1 MDTDRRDFLK
11 LTAGS
16 LTFALA
22 ADGAW
27 AQTAKAEVHWLGQAT
42 TKITTL
48 TGKVIVIDPFLTN
61 NPKTPPQYKNLDT
74 LGKVDVVLVTHGHG
88 DHTGDVAELAKRTGA
103 TVLGPAGLIATMIDL
118 GWVTTEKGVRFG
130 KGGRVNPLGPQI
142 TITQVRA
149 EHSSEVTVT
158 DPTTKKSTTYP
169 GGEPC
174 GFIVEVENGFKI
186 YHMGDTGLFGDM
198 RLIGDYYKPDLI
210 MIPIGGHFV
219 MDPRDAAYATKEM
232 LKPKFAIPF
241 HYGTFPVL
249 RGTPQ
254 EYQAAL
260 GQTSTDLSDQPGG
273 QADVLI
279 CGGSAGQ
286 VGLELADAAR
296 EIHEHLL
303 RQLGHLPQ
311 ELPEIHAT
319 DHEHAQ
325 IRLGLHGGRARLA
338 VEQAHLT
345 EELARA
351 ETVALVHRQGHQRR
365 AVDDDE
371 ELVPGLALTREDR
384 PFRDL
389 DDLRDVGD
397 GAKLAQAAGLEDG
410 HTLEIPDL
418 LLTGGPEALEVSDQ
432 SHDVL
437 VSLDA

>member
-118 GWVTTEKGVRFG
+118 GWVTPEKGVRFG

-174 GFIVEVENGFKI
+174 GF
-186 YHMGDTGLFGDM
+186 
-198 RLIGDYYKPDLI
+198 YKPDLI

-241 HYGTFPVL
+241 HYGWVRPPRRSFRSA
-249 RGTPQ
+249 RGT
-254 EYQAAL
+254 
-260 GQTSTDLSDQPGG
+260 S
-273 QADVLI
+273 
-279 CGGSAGQ
+279 
-286 VGLELADAAR
+286 
-296 EIHEHLL
+296 
-303 RQLGHLPQ
+303 
-311 ELPEIHAT
+311 
-319 DHEHAQ
+319 
-325 IRLGLHGGRARLA
+325 
-338 VEQAHLT
+338 
-345 EELARA
+345 
-351 ETVALVHRQGHQRR
+351 
-365 AVDDDE
+365 
-371 ELVPGLALTREDR
+371 
-384 PFRDL
+384 
-389 DDLRDVGD
+389 
-397 GAKLAQAAGLEDG
+397 
-410 HTLEIPDL
+410 
-418 LLTGGPEALEVSDQ
+418 
-432 SHDVL
+432 
-437 VSLDA
+437 